1 MTWKLNNTIW
11 NWVSSKGLFTWYLR
25 YLWHRHYVETGDLNR
40 DFHGRLNY
48 ISSSNYITKWLEA
61 GFCHLWMGAP
71 WMQIANT
78 NPHRVI
84 TACVHRAAIIPR
96 SAAFI
101 FPVLFILRYRALFIQ
116 LFPTSPRTIQRT
128 ANSQHYFPLC
138 SLITNRGNYAELKQD
153 LNYVSVMLMCNGLES
168 FIMLES
174 LQ

>member
-1 MTWKLNNTIW
+1 
-11 NWVSSKGLFTWYLR
+11 
-25 YLWHRHYVETGDLNR
+25 
-40 DFHGRLNY
+40 
-48 ISSSNYITKWLEA
+48 
-61 GFCHLWMGAP
+61 
-71 WMQIANT
+71 MQIANT

-174 LQ
+174 LQQQNMNMFLEVTDVFLYNTYKRVPHHKNKPLYRISIFDVRVVILPLYLLQKNLQSQ